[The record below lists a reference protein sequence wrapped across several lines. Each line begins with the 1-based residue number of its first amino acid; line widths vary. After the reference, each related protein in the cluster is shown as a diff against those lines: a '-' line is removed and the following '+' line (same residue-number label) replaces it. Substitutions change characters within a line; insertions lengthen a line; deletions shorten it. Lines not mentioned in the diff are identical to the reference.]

1 MLQFISSFIPDVDT
15 PELVYNGSKRL
26 MKKAI
31 DPNSALLWYNNSKK
45 YFDEMLIKPEN
56 IDINLFWNEI
66 RKSLPVFQPIEWFEF
81 TDETKRA
88 NEVIRTLSK
97 AWLISDEYYQ
107 LLQKVFEYYRVHSYV
122 NSKWDKILAFLKVKN
137 HDTPFSWLV
146 EVTIAETKEE
156 FDMNMPLPEMT
167 AEEWRYRNVM
177 LLLKEVEDWYV
188 SFRTHS
194 LVNKSNDYVW
204 EQQYKIWQDLTIKL
218 KGTEVI
224 SVDAVQ
230 TKYTISKEDWLWNV
244 HDETWKKICPTDEF
258 KYIERSI
265 DWVYTIYKVYWA
277 YTHILRKVLW
287 FNPQTWQYIF
297 LVKKKRLNAVAWSRR
312 AGKTIL
318 SSYLIIRELY
328 RQPSSRKHS
337 LRQRKVLYIAPSED
351 KFKAVLDYI
360 DASVERI
367 KILKTI
373 KYVPQDK
380 RYKLID
386 ETLWRN
392 KKPVQTQI
400 ATCDFASAKGYEPW
414 RGNGSDLVIIDE
426 AAYIREDVYL
436 NILPI
441 VENENAGFFAI
452 STIDWETP
460 KQWFYERLIEY
471 EQSED
476 EEAYAQRVTIDDID
490 DTIISRSS
498 KERMKNALRQ
508 NMQRFYAELYA
519 TFPTISTVFDTTNF
533 FVLPELDKKEKVKEV
548 IIGYDPAKRSDF
560 AWIIIWEV
568 YDSRLHL
575 VREMQLQWNYSTQR
589 DILMEL
595 KKTYHTQWIRCSIII
610 DATIVGDVIADV
622 FWSLID
628 YRVWYANVTWRPQ
641 TDKWWVWKYSKR
653 DLVWMTTSLM
663 LERMI
668 TASSELTTLM
678 TEIKNF
684 KAFRTGSGNLQY
696 EAVSWHD
703 DLVNSMMLTAFYFG
717 FLVWQH
723 YKIRQNVDNE
733 LRLFRENHS
742 HNLYE
747 PNFLRSNKTNKR
759 KWKYSF

>member
-1 MLQFISSFIPDVDT
+1 MLQFISSFIPEVDSK
-15 PELVYNGSKRL
+15 ELVYDWSKRL
-26 MKKAI
+26 MRKAI
-31 DPNSALLWYNNSKK
+31 DPNSAMAWHARAIK
-45 YFDEMLIKPEN
+45 YFPQGVITYES
-56 IDINLFWNEI
+56 IDISLFWNEV
-66 RKSLPVFQPIEWFEF
+66 RKSIPVFLNPDAIYE
-81 TDETKRA
+81 DESKRA

-107 LLQKVFEYYRVHSYV
+107 LLQRIFEYYKIHSVLNEKSEKVYAFR
-122 NSKWDKILAFLKVKN
+122 KIKE
-137 HDTPFSWLV
+137 HDTPYAWMV
-146 EVTIAETKEE
+146 EVTIADIKTEI
-156 FDMNMPLPEMT
+156 DVNMPIPEMS
-167 AEEWRYRNVM
+167 AEEWRYKNVM
-177 LLLKEVEDWYV
+177 LLLKEVQDGYV
-188 SFRTHS
+188 SFRNHS
-194 LVNKSNDYVW
+194 IVNKSWDTAS
-204 EQQYKIWQDLTIKL
+204 EQRYKIWQDIVVKIRNR
-218 KGTEVI
+218 EVI
-224 SVDAVQ
+224 SAEAV
-230 TKYTISKEDWLWNV
+230 TTRYDISKEDG
-244 HDETWKKICPTDEF
+244 TWYVMYEWKRICPTDDFQYVRYRVEWDV
-258 KYIERSI
+258 E
-265 DWVYTIYKVYWA
+265 VYEIFWA
-277 YTHILRKVLW
+277 YTHILRKVLG
-287 FNPQTWQYIF
+287 FNPQTWQYLF
-297 LVKKKRLNAVAWSRR
+297 LMRKKRLNAVAWSRR

-318 SSYLIIRELY
+318 SSYLVIRDLY
-328 RQPSSRKHS
+328 KQPSSRKHS

-367 KILKTI
+367 KILRTI
-373 KYVPQDK
+373 KYTPQEK

-386 ETLWRN
+386 ESLGRN
-392 KKPVQTQI
+392 KKIVQTQI

-460 KQWFYERLIEY
+460 KQWFYERLVEY

-476 EEAYAQRVTIDDID
+476 SEAYAQRVTIDDID
-490 DTIISRSS
+490 DTIISKNS

-533 FVLPELDKKEKVKEV
+533 FVLPELDKKDAVKEV

-560 AWIIIWEV
+560 AWVIIAEIYKWRMHLIREV
-568 YDSRLHL
+568 
-575 VREMQLQWNYSTQR
+575 QLQGNYATQR
-589 DILMEL
+589 DFLMDL
-595 KKTYHTQWIRCSIII
+595 KKEYHSKWIPCNIII

-622 FWSLID
+622 FGSLID
-628 YRVWYANVTWRPQ
+628 YRVWYANKTWRPE

-663 LERMI
+663 TERMV
-668 TASSELTTLM
+668 TSSSELTTLM

-684 KAFRTGSGNLQY
+684 KAFRTWSGALQF

-703 DLVNSMMLTAFYFG
+703 DLVNAMMLTCFYFG

-723 YKIRQNVDNE
+723 YKIRQNIDNE
-733 LRLFRENHS
+733 IRLFKENHT

-747 PNFLRSNKTNKR
+747 PNYLRGKPKQKNA
-759 KWKYSF
+759 KYTF